1 MGKIFQKLRGVLLF
15 SKGTYMKPIGHLG
28 VSIITG
34 ASVFLTTKTI
44 TPSIACFLVGWLVD
58 IDHIWDFYK
67 NVGKDFT
74 VKRFANAFEN
84 EEIKKSYIY
93 FHSYELLFGL
103 VFLCFFTHFNYLLAF
118 TTLGFA
124 IHLIFDQIF
133 NPAKPLTYFI
143 TYRILNRCNVDIIYR
158 PRKKHFAL

>member
-1 MGKIFQKLRGVLLF
+1 
-15 SKGTYMKPIGHLG
+15 MKPIGHLG

-34 ASVFLTTKTI
+34 AAAFLTTKTI

-58 IDHIWDFYK
+58 VDHVWDFYK
-67 NVGKDFT
+67 NFGKDFN
-74 VKRFANAFEN
+74 VKRFLNAFDN
-84 EEIKKSYIY
+84 GEIKKSYIY

-124 IHLIFDQIF
+124 VHLFFDQIF
-133 NPAKPLTYFI
+133 NPVKPFTYFI
-143 TYRILNRCNVDIIYR
+143 TYRILHSYNADIIFKIS
-158 PRKKHFAL
+158 PKS

>member
-1 MGKIFQKLRGVLLF
+1 
-15 SKGTYMKPIGHLG
+15 MKPICHLG

-34 ASVFLTTKTI
+34 VAIFLTTKDI
-44 TPSIACFLVGWLVD
+44 YSSISCFLAGWLVD

-67 NVGKDFT
+67 NVGKGFT
-74 VKRFANAFEN
+74 IKRFLNAFEN

-93 FHSYELLFGL
+93 FHSYELLLGL

-124 IHLIFDQIF
+124 IHLLFDQVF
-133 NPAKPLTYFI
+133 NPVKPLTYFI
-143 TYRILNRCNVDIIYR
+143 TYRILNRYNVDIIYR